1 MLNKLE
7 GEQIKDY
14 IINELDSEPRHNCEA
29 LAEAINHIAAEV
41 DYSAFELMRLL
52 LENEPID
59 ALYTH
64 SYGFHT
70 ANGRSLIEG
79 MVNTYQK
86 EIQFYVD

>member
-1 MLNKLE
+1 MT

>member
-1 MLNKLE
+1 MDITGKNIE
-7 GEQIKDY
+7 NY
-14 IINELDSEPRHNCEA
+14 IRQELDSEPRHDCEA

-59 ALYTH
+59 ALHTH

-79 MVNTYQK
+79 MQNTYY
-86 EIQFYVD
+86 EEVQFYVD